1 MFRFFRFSSSSAAA
15 KYIYLSD
22 FKSFSRLNSN
32 GKNLSPDF
40 LEGLKTIVGDANI
53 SLSEAVRIHHGRD
66 EGPHSALPP
75 DVVVW
80 PLSTN
85 DVSQIAKYCHKN
97 SVPMIPFG
105 TGTGLELGIG
115 APAGGVCIDFSKMDQ
130 ILETNLEDFDARIQP
145 GVTWRTLNNHLRQT
159 GLWFTVD
166 PGADASLGG
175 MVSTSASGTNTV
187 RYGTMKQN
195 VLNLEIVLSDGT
207 VFHTAGKGRRTRKS
221 SAGYNLTDLFI
232 GSEGT
237 LGFITEITV
246 KLHAMP
252 EMMVSSVCSF
262 PSIKAAVDATIETL
276 QSSIPVAKIE
286 LLDEIAIEASNKYN
300 NLDHKV
306 APTLFIEFHGNEAD
320 VETCAELVGEI
331 TKSHGGSEFI
341 WAKDTEIRN
350 KLWKA
355 RHQIFYATLA
365 LRPGSKSFVTDCCV
379 PISHLTELIVETK
392 QDIKNS
398 GIIGPILGH
407 VGDGNFHSILLFNPE
422 SEDEFRKAKNL
433 SVAMAERALRL
444 NGTCTGEHGIGMGKI
459 SLLEK
464 EYGPD
469 GISVMKQLKRSLDP
483 KNIMNPRKVFYD
495 F

>member
-1 MFRFFRFSSSSAAA
+1 MFRVVRFPRSSATTNLICFSNL
-15 KYIYLSD
+15 KCFLQRRTLSQD
-22 FKSFSRLNSN
+22 FIN
-32 GKNLSPDF
+32 
-40 LEGLKTIVGDANI
+40 GLKGIVGDSNI
-53 SLSEAVRIHHGRD
+53 SQSRATREQHGTD
-66 EGPHSALPP
+66 EGPHSPLPP

-80 PLSTN
+80 PHTTN
-85 DVSQIAKYCHKN
+85 DVSQIAKHCYKH

-115 APAGGVCIDFSKMDQ
+115 APSGGVCIDFSKMDQ
-130 ILETNLEDFDARIQP
+130 ILETNLEDFDAKVQS
-145 GVTWRTLNNHLRQT
+145 GVTWRTLNDYLKQT

-175 MVSTSASGTNTV
+175 MTSTGASGTNTV

-195 VLNLEIVLSDGT
+195 VINLEIVLSDGT
-207 VFHTAGKGRRTRKS
+207 IFHTAGKNRRSRKS

-237 LGFITEITV
+237 LGFITEVTV
-246 KLHAMP
+246 KLHAVP
-252 EMMVSSVCSF
+252 EMMVSSICSF
-262 PSIKAAVDATIETL
+262 PTIKAAVDTTIEIL
-276 QSSIPVAKIE
+276 QLSIPVAKIE
-286 LLDEIAIEASNKYN
+286 LLDELAIEASNKYN
-300 NLDHKV
+300 HLDHKV
-306 APTLFIEFHGNEAD
+306 APTLFLEFHGNEAA
-320 VETCAELVGEI
+320 VETCAEQVGEI
-331 TKSHGGSEFI
+331 AKTHGGSEFT
-341 WAKDTEIRN
+341 WAKDMETRN

-365 LRPGSKSFVTDCCV
+365 LKPGSKSVVTDCCV

-398 GIIGPILGH
+398 GVIGPILGH

-422 SEDEFRKAKNL
+422 SEEELKKAKKL
-433 SVAMAERALRL
+433 SVAMAERALKL

-459 SLLEK
+459 SLLQK
-464 EYGPD
+464 EYGEN
-469 GISVMKQLKRSLDP
+469 GISVMKQLKKSLDP
-483 KNIMNPRKVFYD
+483 KNIMNPKKIFYD